1 VLEVIRVT
9 SSEHTARVFGI
20 RLVSR
25 VLVRVRK
32 GSGIET
38 AAGPR
43 QPRQAPRLK
52 LRLPRLSPQALLP
65 VTLDPCLSRQSGGSR
80 RGNAVKLGNL
90 SSWTSGRVKMGYVLK
105 INREPWQ
112 LVGKLEALKSANDDF
127 LSSIHGCRRANGSRY
142 E

>member
-1 VLEVIRVT
+1 MA

-25 VLVRVRK
+25 VLVRDRK

-52 LRLPRLSPQALLP
+52 LRLPSLSPQALLP
-65 VTLDPCLSRQSGGSR
+65 VTLDPCLSRQSGRSR
-80 RGNAVKLGNL
+80 IGNTVKLGNL
-90 SSWTSGRVKMGYVLK
+90 NSWTSGRPKDGLC
-105 INREPWQ
+105 P
-112 LVGKLEALKSANDDF
+112 
-127 LSSIHGCRRANGSRY
+127 
-142 E
+142 